1 MKSLPYSDNIEELEQ
16 IDKVK
21 SRVLKFVMY
30 KKRTEAEIRNKFHN
44 TFDEKI
50 FEQVMEELKSLDYIN
65 DYNYIERAV
74 NEFVALKN
82 MSIKEIKFKLLS
94 KGINSDDIEN
104 YISKNYDY
112 LKEFEEN
119 SAKNIFLKKSDSME
133 LIDIKFFLKK
143 KGYMEESIKNAELI
157 YTGDN

>member
-74 NEFVALKN
+74 NEFVAP
-82 MSIKEIKFKLLS
+82 
-94 KGINSDDIEN
+94 
-104 YISKNYDY
+104 
-112 LKEFEEN
+112 
-119 SAKNIFLKKSDSME
+119 
-133 LIDIKFFLKK
+133 
-143 KGYMEESIKNAELI
+143 
-157 YTGDN
+157 